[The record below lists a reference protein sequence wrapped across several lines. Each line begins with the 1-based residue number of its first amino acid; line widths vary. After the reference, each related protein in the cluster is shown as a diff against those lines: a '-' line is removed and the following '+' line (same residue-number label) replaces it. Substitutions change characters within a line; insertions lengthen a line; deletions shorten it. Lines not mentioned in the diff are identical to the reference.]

1 MEDIE
6 EELTGPSGRAAE
18 LERLLERMGRGDTE
32 ALARLYELTHA
43 GVYALALSVM
53 ANTHDAEELTHDA
66 YLRVWE
72 SASTYRPKGTPMAWI
87 LTVTRN
93 LCLMELRRR
102 GRTADLSEEEWNA
115 IPAGS
120 GNVTAEDRAVLQDAL
135 AGLAPEERQIVLL
148 HAVSGLRHR
157 ETASLLGLP
166 LGTVLSKYNR
176 AIAKIRAGMK
186 GE

>member
-6 EELTGPSGRAAE
+6 ELSETSSRAAE
-18 LERLLERMGRGDTE
+18 LERLLGEMKSGSTE
-32 ALARLYELTHA
+32 ALAELYRLTHA
-43 GVYALALSVM
+43 GLYAAALAIM
-53 ANTHDAEELTHDA
+53 ANAHDAEELCHDA
-66 YLRVWE
+66 YLRIWE
-72 SASTYRPKGTPMAWI
+72 ASPRYRAKGAPMAWM

-102 GRTADLSEEEWNA
+102 GKRADLSDAEWDA
-115 IPAGS
+115 LPAKDGS
-120 GNVTAEDRAVLQDAL
+120 VSAEDRALLQEAL
-135 AGLAPEERQIVLL
+135 AVLAADERQIVLL

-157 ETASLLGLP
+157 EIASLLALP

-176 AIAKIRAGMK
+176 AIAKLRAGMK